1 MKDYKFRYTKSGRSD
16 DLRPKKAGPPSVPFC
31 VMSVVILEKKVLE
44 GPIIYYRKKQKL
56 QESCKFRYT
65 KSGRSDDL
73 PPKKAVPPSVPFSVM
88 SIVILETKE
97 LESPM
102 ITT

>member
-1 MKDYKFRYTKSGRSD
+1 MKDY
-16 DLRPKKAGPPSVPFC
+16 
-31 VMSVVILEKKVLE
+31 
-44 GPIIYYRKKQKL
+44 
-56 QESCKFRYT
+56 KFRYT

-73 PPKKAVPPSVPFSVM
+73 PPKKAVPLSVPFSVM
-88 SIVILETKE
+88 SVVILETKE